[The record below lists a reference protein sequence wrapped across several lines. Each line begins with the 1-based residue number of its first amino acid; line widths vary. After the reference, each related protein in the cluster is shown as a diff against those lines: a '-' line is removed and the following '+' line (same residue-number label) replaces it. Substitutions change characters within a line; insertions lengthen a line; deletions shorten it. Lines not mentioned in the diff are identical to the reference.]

1 MLAIAMPQKFR
12 TDNQFL
18 DSANGISVFLEEKA
32 MDADNKLGQPK
43 SLAVNKIGHAMHD
56 LDPVF
61 RDFSRSVLQASGLL
75 RGHSIAAEHEVAG
88 SCFDACIAECCV
100 FMLLQVTEDAGAVQ
114 VTKVQAAAARAE
126 HVHL

>member
-1 MLAIAMPQKFR
+1 MSGVALRWNMLAVAAPQKFR

-32 MDADNKLGQPK
+32 MDADNRLGQPK

-61 RDFSRSVLQASGLL
+61 RDFSRSPLQASAHL
-75 RGHSIAAEHEVAG
+75 RAQHCCGT
-88 SCFDACIAECCV
+88 AC
-100 FMLLQVTEDAGAVQ
+100 
-114 VTKVQAAAARAE
+114 
-126 HVHL
+126 